1 MSAFPAGVPTAN
13 TLQDRRNELRTE
25 VATLHGVVSQLQNWV
40 EQIERD
46 RILMVP
52 SVYADD
58 AAFDAAWNTVAGS
71 LLTAVRAET
80 SLSTSSFLYRMRAA
94 LQLQGYNFTHNQTT
108 SSTTWSNITHNLGY
122 NPEVVVYTWDAGM
135 TVLTQVTPVSV
146 TYPTPNVTVTITL
159 PASAQGV
166 VKFL

>member
-1 MSAFPAGVPTAN
+1 MSAFPAGVPAAN

-25 VATLHGVVSQLQNWV
+25 VATLRGVVSQLENWV

-46 RILMVP
+46 RISMVP

-58 AAFDAAWNTVAGS
+58 AAFDAAWNTIAGS

-80 SLSTSSFLYRMRAA
+80 SLSTSSFLYRMRSA
-94 LQLQGYNFTHNQTT
+94 LQLQGYNHTHYQTT
-108 SSTTWSNITHNLGY
+108 SSATWSNITHSLGY
-122 NPEVVVYTWDAGM
+122 NPQVIVYTWDTNQ

-146 TYPTPNVTVTITL
+146 TYPTPNSTVTITL

-166 VKFL
+166 VKFI